1 MSADA
6 AGEGRGDAGMI
17 EVELGVA
24 DRCQGVINGR
34 LGGVL
39 LGGLLVGGLDAA
51 GTCSGERAGAE
62 EFAVGEIEAGMGAFD
77 LGDGLAQ
84 LDLVRVGS
92 IRNSRSP
99 LWTMWPSLKPI
110 WVNVPPTWARSS
122 TCWTAEN
129 WPVISIRPSTW
140 R

>member
-6 AGEGRGDAGMI
+6 AREGRGDAGMI

-24 DRCQGVINGR
+24 HRGQGIIDGR
-34 LGGVL
+34 LGGAL
-39 LGGLLVGGLDAA
+39 LGGLLVGVLDAA
-51 GTCSGERAGAE
+51 GTCLLQRLRAE
-62 EFAVGEIEAGMGAFD
+62 EFAVGEIEARMGAFE
-77 LGDGLAQ
+77 LSRGLAQ
-84 LDLVRVGS
+84 FDLVGVGS

-99 LWTMWPSLKPI
+99 LWTMSPSLKPI
-110 WVNVPPTWARSS
+110 WVSVPPTWARSS

-129 WPVISIRPSTW
+129 WPRISSRPSTW